1 MNFQESLKAFRLRSG
16 MTQQHLAS
24 QVGVRSETIGNWERG
39 ARQPSF
45 EYLIKIASALGVSID
60 TLLGYIKPESAISA
74 IDKKAEEIMR
84 KYKLL
89 DAHGKRA
96 VEMICNIELERIR
109 PIGSNV
115 VAFPEAPAKRASG
128 SHQKQERRKRY
139 MPYYAS
145 PSAAGIA
152 APLEGNDFEMIL
164 VDDTVP
170 DDADYAV
177 RISGDSMEPYIED
190 GDMVY
195 VKECADLSEGD
206 VGIFCVDGAMY
217 CKQYHVDDNGNLHL
231 LSANPDREYCNIYVS
246 CDSGSSVRCCGQ
258 VILDFPVPFP
268 DYLQ

>member
-1 MNFQESLKAFRLRSG
+1 MNFQESLRAFRVRNG
-16 MTQQHLAS
+16 MTQQYLAS

-45 EYLIKIASALGVSID
+45 EYLIKLATTLGISVD
-60 TLLGYIKPESAISA
+60 TLLGYIQPENTISA
-74 IDKKAEEIMR
+74 IDKKADELIR

-89 DAHGKRA
+89 DMPGRRA
-96 VEMICNIELERIR
+96 VEVICNIELERIR
-109 PIGSNV
+109 PSESNV
-115 VAFPEAPAKRASG
+115 IAFQGTAQKRAQG
-128 SHQKQERRKRY
+128 NHVVQERRKRY
-139 MPYYAS
+139 MPYYSS

-177 RISGDSMEPYIED
+177 RISGDSMEPYIVD

-195 VKECADLSEGD
+195 VKECSDLTEGD

-217 CKQYHVDDNGNLHL
+217 CKQYHVDDDGNLQL

-246 CDSGSSVRCCGQ
+246 HDSGSSVKCCGQ
-258 VILDFPVPFP
+258 VILDFAVPFP
-268 DYLQ
+268 DYV

>member
-1 MNFQESLKAFRLRSG
+1 MNFQESLKAFRLRNG

-45 EYLIKIASALGVSID
+45 EYLVKLAIALGTNVD
-60 TLLGYIKPESAISA
+60 TLLGYIQPESAVSA
-74 IDKKAEEIMR
+74 IDKKAEEILR

-89 DAHGKRA
+89 DAPGKRA

-115 VAFPEAPAKRASG
+115 VAFPEAPIKRAPG
-128 SHQKQERRKRY
+128 NHTKQERRKRY
-139 MPYYAS
+139 MPYYSS

-177 RISGDSMEPYIED
+177 RISGDSMEPYIAD

-217 CKQYHVDDNGNLHL
+217 CKQYHIDDNGGLQL
-231 LSANPDREYCNIYVS
+231 LSANPDREYCNIYLS

-258 VILDFPVPFP
+258 VILDFSIPLP